1 MASRALPYNTT
12 KAEAQDR
19 DERNAMG
26 EEKERNEKKYG
37 KELRKIR
44 RKMRGEVEKD
54 GRRSGKR

>member
-1 MASRALPYNTT
+1 MAGRALPYNTT

-44 RKMRGEVEKD
+44 RKMRGEVERD
-54 GRRSGKR
+54 ERRYGER

>member
-1 MASRALPYNTT
+1 MAGRALPYNTM

-44 RKMRGEVEKD
+44 RKMRGEVERD
-54 GRRSGKR
+54 ERRYGER